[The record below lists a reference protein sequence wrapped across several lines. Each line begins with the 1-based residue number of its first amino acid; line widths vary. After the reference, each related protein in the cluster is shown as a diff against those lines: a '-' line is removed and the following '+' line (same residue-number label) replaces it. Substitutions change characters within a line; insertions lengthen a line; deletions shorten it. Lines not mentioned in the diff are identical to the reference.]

1 MRVRDSGTDL
11 VVDDHPTLDRW
22 VGVFNLAVASVCVSI
37 AIDHYRPGGDLRDV
51 FLLLIIPFAAL
62 IAGLG
67 LWRAVARPDSFLHI
81 DGAQGIVTLVR
92 RTVLRR
98 IAGSWTAAQV
108 TGFARAQRP
117 GRDGEPVY
125 RLRLDL
131 ADGTSLPAATLWQ
144 ADRAA
149 IDAVIARAHAL
160 LGK

>member
-1 MRVRDSGTDL
+1 M
-11 VVDDHPTLDRW
+11 
-22 VGVFNLAVASVCVSI
+22 SI
-37 AIDHYRPGGDLRDV
+37 AFDYYRPGGEWRDV

-67 LWRAVARPDSFLHI
+67 LWRAVARPDTYLHV
-81 DGAQGIVTLVR
+81 DGAQGVVTLVR

-98 IAGSWTAAQV
+98 AAGRWTAAQV

-117 GRDGEPVY
+117 GRYGEPVF

-144 ADRAA
+144 AEHAA
-149 IDAVIARAHAL
+149 IDTIINRAHAL